1 MEPEKLETSPE
12 IKDAIQ
18 QVEAAQSF
26 TAKRDLVEHFG
37 EDRLKQP
44 VADGPY
50 EIHLRTARELAEF
63 DEMDRP
69 RARLETRQANEAF
82 ARVPVVL
89 LRASNGK
96 TWEVPE
102 LVADELCKSPM
113 GVALGVRIVPRLHK
127 KHGLYAVGPDGVRR
141 A

>member
-1 MEPEKLETSPE
+1 LEPERLVTSPE
-12 IKDAIQ
+12 VKDAIA
-18 QVEAAQSF
+18 QVEAASSF
-26 TAKRDLVEHFG
+26 TPKKELVSHFG
-37 EDRLKQP
+37 EERLETKP
-44 VADGPY
+44 DGTWN
-50 EIHLRTARELAEF
+50 IHLKTPKELAEF

-69 RARLETRQANEAF
+69 RARLETRQAQEAF

-102 LVADELCKSPM
+102 LVADELCQSPM
-113 GVALGVRIVPRLHK
+113 GIALGVRIVPRLRK
-127 KHGLYAVGPDGVRR
+127 KHGLYAVGPNGVRR